1 MRKGSRCSRD
11 LRTKSL
17 CSQSKTQCQTQT
29 GFRGFF
35 SLANRPKNW
44 KLNQEHLFR
53 HMVHTFYRKDD
64 LPLEHL
70 SSSSTNVTS
79 LDTKHFTGF
88 FSKRYVLFQ
97 PELIW
102 EKCGLCNPHVW
113 GFRLADCSVF
123 LEPENCHSKI
133 CLLIRQKGSSNAN
146 VCWKKKFSIFLSSFF
161 RYSLFFQFEDVSCRP
176 MIVNPSLQKPSKKK
190 WATKNKRC
198 KIHRERES

>member
-79 LDTKHFTGF
+79 LDSKHFTGF

-123 LEPENCHSKI
+123 LEPENCRSTNMSTYQAKRQQQCK
-133 CLLIRQKGSSNAN
+133 CLLEKEVLYFPVLLLQ
-146 VCWKKKFSIFLSSFF
+146 VQ
-161 RYSLFFQFEDVSCRP
+161 SLFPV
-176 MIVNPSLQKPSKKK
+176 
-190 WATKNKRC
+190 WRC
-198 KIHRERES
+198 QL

>member
-1 MRKGSRCSRD
+1 MWKYWTGCEIRCPALMPTVQDRYWVVREFRKKKMEESRMSWKTWFMRKASGCSRD

-44 KLNQEHLFR
+44 KRNQEHPFR

-70 SSSSTNVTS
+70 SSSLKNVTS

-88 FSKRYVLFQ
+88 FSKRCVLFQ
-97 PELIW
+97 PKLIW
-102 EKCGLCNPHVW
+102 EKCGLCNLHVW
-113 GFRLADCSVF
+113 GLD
-123 LEPENCHSKI
+123 
-133 CLLIRQKGSSNAN
+133 
-146 VCWKKKFSIFLSSFF
+146 
-161 RYSLFFQFEDVSCRP
+161 
-176 MIVNPSLQKPSKKK
+176 
-190 WATKNKRC
+190 
-198 KIHRERES
+198 